1 MAKKKALLS
10 AALIAALLTA
20 CSGGQGQVAS
30 SGEGGGAEGEAKGQQ
45 SLVTSDPVELVLYS
59 TAATSEEEVQKK
71 FIDPIQQQFP
81 NFTIKY
87 IKKGKG
93 TNIDELVAAG
103 QQIDI
108 YYESVNFF
116 HTVTKFGLAYDMTE
130 LIKKHNIDIG
140 KFEPTMIDYAQGM
153 SGNGIYG
160 LPVWSENVILF
171 YNKDIFDKF
180 GVPYPTNGMTWN
192 ELHQLA
198 KQLTRSDGGKQY
210 LGFAASPSHTLR
222 ANQFSLTFLDS
233 QTDKATINA
242 NEQWKKLFDY
252 YYIAPSNDPGFRK
265 AMEGLKNKLPYKDP
279 FLKERNLAML
289 AYLSQLDWAAGGAEG
304 MNWDI
309 AALPTFEELPNVGS
323 SAYPFYWGVTAQSK
337 HKDEAM
343 AVIKFL
349 TDTEYQTK
357 QVRSGT
363 MTTLKDEA
371 IKQQFGQDS
380 PYKDKNL
387 SAVFHNS
394 YAALPIKSMYEGD
407 AQKAYEDTVHEAALG
422 VSDLNT
428 LFRKIEETANKAVDA
443 VKAGN

>member
-1 MAKKKALLS
+1 MAKTKALLS
-10 AALIAALLTA
+10 AALAAVLMTA
-20 CSGGQGQVAS
+20 CSGGQGQGTAS
-30 SGEGGGAEGEAKGQQ
+30 GDGGGDGDAKGQPQ
-45 SLVTSDPVELVLYS
+45 SLITSEPVELVLYS
-59 TAATSEEEVQKK
+59 TAATSEDEVQKK
-71 FIDPIQQQFP
+71 FIDPIQQKYP

-87 IKKGKG
+87 IKKDKG

-116 HTVTKFGLAYDMTE
+116 HTVTQYGLAYDMTE
-130 LIKKHNIDIG
+130 LIKKHNVDIG
-140 KFEPTMIDYAQGM
+140 QFEPTMIEYAQGM
-153 SGNGIYG
+153 SKDGIYG
-160 LPVWSENVILF
+160 LPVWSQNVILF

-180 GVPYPTNGMTWN
+180 GVAYPTNDMTWT

-198 KQLTRSDGGKQY
+198 RQLTRADGGKQY
-210 LGFAASPSHTLR
+210 LGFASSPAHTLR

-242 NEQWKKLFDY
+242 NEQWKKLFDA
-252 YYIAPSNDPGFRK
+252 YYITPSNDPGFRK

-279 FLKERNLAML
+279 FLKDRNLAMM
-289 AYLSQLDWAAGGAEG
+289 AYLSELDWAARGAEG

-309 AALPTFEELPNVGS
+309 AALPTFEDQPGVGS

-343 AVIKFL
+343 AVIKLL
-349 TDTEYQTK
+349 TDVEYQTQ

-363 MTTLKDEA
+363 MTTLKDDA

-394 YAALPIKSMYEGD
+394 YATLPVKSMYENH

-428 LFRKIEETANKAVDA
+428 LFRKIEETANKAVDTA
-443 VKAGN
+443 KAGN